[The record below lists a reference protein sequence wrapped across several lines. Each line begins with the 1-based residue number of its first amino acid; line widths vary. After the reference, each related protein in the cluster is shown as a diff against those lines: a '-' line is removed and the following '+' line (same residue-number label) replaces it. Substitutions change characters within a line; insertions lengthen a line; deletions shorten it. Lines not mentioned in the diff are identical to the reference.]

1 MRALIPP
8 RKLSL
13 PEWIEEHL
21 RLPEGVS
28 ALPGRVTLWPYQ
40 RDIAAAISDPE
51 IERVTVVKSVRI
63 GYTTLLTAA
72 LASYV
77 ANEPSPILMLLP
89 TEADCRDFTVS
100 DLEPTFEA
108 TPVLRGL
115 FVRRCERKSGCNT
128 LLSRRFAGEASDRRC
143 QAPRNLRRHTARVLM
158 IDECDAMESTAE
170 GNPLTLAERRT
181 RLSPIAR
188 SSWAALR
195 SLRKPLT
202 SSEAMPCPI
211 CGCSKSRARPAVPSI
226 RARHGS

>member
-1 MRALIPP
+1 MLTAIEETRRRAMRALIPP
-8 RKLSL
+8 PKLSL

-21 RLPEGVS
+21 RLPEGLS
-28 ALPGRVTLWPYQ
+28 ALPGRVRLWPYQ
-40 RDIAAAISDPE
+40 VGIAEAISDAA

-115 FVRRCERKSGCNT
+115 LSGDSDEAGRST
-128 LLSRRFAGEASDRRC
+128 LLSRRFAGGSLKIVAAK
-143 QAPRNLRRHTARVLM
+143 APRNLRRHTVRILM
-158 IDECDAMESTAE
+158 IDECDAMEATAE

-181 RLSPIAR
+181 LSCE
-188 SSWAALR
+188 SVG
-195 SLRKPLT
+195 T
-202 SSEAMPCPI
+202 YT
-211 CGCSKSRARPAVPSI
+211 
-226 RARHGS
+226 